1 MNIEGINI
9 PSTIAP
15 FTTDDKYATHDEQYG
30 KGGYRSV
37 DTISE
42 MNDIPSQR
50 RKEGMLVRVIANNSY
65 YVLKNGVFIKEEFG
79 GSGGGTGSTTLDYV
93 EIDYMRVL
101 DIFNNTPNDSS
112 AIINL
117 IGQDNLNRIFN
128 EDGCP
133 IEFFNFLNLET
144 SVFTKCYMWRLTG
157 EMSTVVIPIEFIN
170 QALVIGNTGGTYSIE
185 LSPFIEYDDDLD
197 DTSYNAPKTSTVYEA
212 LRNKAGVYKTNL
224 QLGDIEARSHNGD
237 KAVTTAQLNELQ
249 NIKSAWINNK
259 VVIINDNSGQEFYYG
274 ILQYTIYDDSSNVA
288 VSVMDSRGNPRC
300 FTFDSTAVT
309 PEWEIHGVEVESG
322 NTNNNSNVKILTT
335 PGLFNLERESGNEIT
350 LNQNDIN
357 IIKSLFSN
365 GYKTTQLYYCGEV
378 NYDYGLFP
386 LNVGSQFEKSY
397 ADAANNIETI
407 YLNLTTA
414 IGTLIFESLSIGDT
428 NDIYTVGSPVQPV
441 INYIAAQSIANLNGY
456 VKFTSGLMIQYGYS
470 TTSHKD
476 SKISFPISFI
486 DEKYNIT
493 FTPKYLSS
501 YGDES
506 MVDIY
511 INTCDKTGFK
521 VIGRMFNETGG
532 ITDVTDAPFN
542 WIAIGRW
549 K

>member
-9 PSTIAP
+9 SSTIAP

-79 GSGGGTGSTTLDYV
+79 GSGGGTGSTTLDYI

-133 IEFFNFLNLET
+133 IAFFNFMNEGT
-144 SVFTKCYMWRLTG
+144 YIYTKCYMRQLIGGTA
-157 EMSTVVIPIEFIN
+157 VIVIPIEFIN
-170 QALVIGNTGGTYSIE
+170 LKFVITNNEGSYIIE
-185 LSPFIEYDDDLD
+185 LNPFLEYDDTLT
-197 DTSYNAPKTSTVYEA
+197 DTSYNAPKTSTVYDA
-212 LRNKAGVYKTNL
+212 LQNKAGVYKTSL
-224 QLGDIEARSHNGD
+224 KLGDIENRYNSED
-237 KAVTTAQLNELQ
+237 KTVTTAQLNELQ
-249 NIKSAWINNK
+249 NIKNAWINNK
-259 VVIINDNSGQEFYYG
+259 VVIINDNTGQEFYYG
-274 ILQYTIYDDSSNVA
+274 ILQYTISDDSSNVS
-288 VSVMDSRGNPRC
+288 VSVMDSRGNPKM
-300 FTFDSTAVT
+300 FTFDGTAVT
-309 PEWEIHGVEVESG
+309 PEWEVHGIEVKNG
-322 NTNNNSNVKILTT
+322 NTNNSNVKILTT

-386 LNVGSQFEKSY
+386 LNVGSQFEKPY
-397 ADAANNIETI
+397 ADAANDIETI

-414 IGTLIFESLSIGDT
+414 IGTFIFESLSIGDT

-441 INYIAAQSIANLNGY
+441 TNYIAAQSIANLNGY

-486 DEKYNIT
+486 NEKYNIT

-501 YGDES
+501 YGNES

-521 VIGRMFNETGG
+521 VIGRMFNETSG
-532 ITDVTDAPFN
+532 IIDVTDAPFN